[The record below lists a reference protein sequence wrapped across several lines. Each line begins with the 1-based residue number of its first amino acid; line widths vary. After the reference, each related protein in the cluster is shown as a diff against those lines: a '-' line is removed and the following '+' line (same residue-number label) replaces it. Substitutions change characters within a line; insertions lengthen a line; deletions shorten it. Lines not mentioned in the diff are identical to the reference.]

1 MLQLHTRLS
10 TLAIYTTKAVLRPY
24 RCHGVKDSAAIRSI
38 HTSNVMRERNPLFE
52 KILIANRGEIAIRV
66 MRTAKEL
73 GIKTVAVYSEP
84 DANAQHVKMA
94 DEAYLIGPAASAES
108 YLCIDK
114 IMNVA
119 KMTGSQAIHPGYGFL
134 SENADFA
141 DIVKASNIAFIG
153 PSGDAMRSMG
163 SKSESKFIMQDAGV
177 PVVPGYHG
185 ENQDVGFLK
194 DQAEKIGYPVLIKAI
209 KGGGGKGMRIVR
221 SPSEFEEMLESSK
234 RESIKSFGDDK
245 VLVEKYLERPRHVE
259 VQVFADKHDNVV
271 HLFERDCSVQRRHQ
285 KVIEEAPA
293 PGLTEEL
300 RAELGAKAVA
310 AARAVNYEN
319 AGTVEFIMD
328 NVDKQFYFM
337 EMNTRLQVEHPVT
350 EMVTKTDLVRWQLEV
365 AAGNP
370 LLMRQD
376 ELKLHGHA
384 FEARV
389 YAENPSNHFLPDTGP
404 LFSVRTPLPSE
415 NVRLETGFIQG
426 DQISVHYD
434 PMISKLIVHGEN
446 RNDALRR
453 FRRALEQYQVVGL
466 NTNISFI
473 KTVAE
478 HPEFIKGEVET
489 GFIQQYEKDLFK
501 DAGAPD
507 PTTLALAAS
516 ALRLKE
522 IDNIKKSSHDP
533 YSPWNTQTDSFR
545 INNINHREF
554 SVTANDHPY
563 KVIVS
568 TNSTQS
574 HLVDMEV
581 VDAATNESI
590 KTFTAVDSRL
600 DKDGLMVSSI
610 DSKTLKSNVV
620 LHDQDVVV
628 FDEFGR
634 TTFKLPTPNYILGNG
649 ENQGAG
655 SVKTPMPC
663 KISQVFVKPGQV
675 INKGDTLIVLEAMK
689 MEHVI
694 KAPVSGTID
703 QVLYTV
709 GDLVAENKNLV
720 TFANE

>member
-1 MLQLHTRLS
+1 MLIQMNARLPRAAFSTLLRARFPDSAIRCLS
-10 TLAIYTTKAVLRPY
+10 TTRALNDRK
-24 RCHGVKDSAAIRSI
+24 
-38 HTSNVMRERNPLFE
+38 PLFE

-84 DANAQHVKMA
+84 DAQAQHVKMA
-94 DEAYLIGPAASAES
+94 DEAFLIGPAASAES

-141 DIVKASNIAFIG
+141 DTVQAANLEFIG

-163 SKSESKFIMQDAGV
+163 SKSESKYIMQDAGV

-185 ENQDVGFLK
+185 ENQEVGFLK
-194 DQAEKIGYPVLIKAI
+194 DQALKIGYPVLIKAI

-293 PGLTEEL
+293 PGLTEAL

-310 AARAVNYEN
+310 AARAVGYEN

-350 EMVTKTDLVRWQLEV
+350 EMVTQTDLVRWQLEV

-370 LLMRQD
+370 LPKMQH
-376 ELKLHGHA
+376 ELGLHGHA
-384 FEARV
+384 FEARI

-404 LFSVRTPLPSE
+404 LFSVRTPAASE
-415 NVRLETGFIQG
+415 NIRLETGFVQG
-426 DQISVHYD
+426 DNISVHYD

-489 GFIQQYEKDLFK
+489 GFIQEFEKDLFK
-501 DAGAPD
+501 DPTAPD
-507 PTTLALAAS
+507 ATTLALAAS

-522 IDNIKKSSHDP
+522 IDSIKKSSQDP
-533 YSPWNTQTDSFR
+533 YSPWSTKTDSFR
-545 INNINHREF
+545 INNINHRKF
-554 SVTANDHPY
+554 AVTTNDHPY
-563 KVIVS
+563 EVVVS
-568 TNSTQS
+568 TNPQQN
-574 HLVDMEV
+574 HLVDMDV
-581 VDAATNESI
+581 IDAKTKESI
-590 KTFTAVDSRL
+590 KTFTGVESHLDSE
-600 DKDGLMVSSI
+600 GLMVSSI
-610 DSKTLKSNVV
+610 DNKTIKSNVV
-620 LHDQDVVV
+620 LHDEDVVV

-634 TTFKLPTPNYILGNG
+634 TTFKLPTPVYLSAGG
-649 ENQGAG
+649 DGQGAG

-663 KISQVFVKPGQV
+663 KISQVLVKPGQY
-675 INKGDTLIVLEAMK
+675 IEKGTALIILEAMK

-694 KAPVSGTID
+694 KAPVAGTID
-703 QVLYTV
+703 QVLYAV
-709 GDLVAENKNLV
+709 GELVAENKNLV
-720 TFANE
+720 TFADEEKK

>member
-1 MLQLHTRLS
+1 MIRLHTRITFS
-10 TLAIYTTKAVLRPY
+10 SQTAVPVLLRSRFP
-24 RCHGVKDSAAIRSI
+24 DSAIRCL
-38 HTSNVMRERNPLFE
+38 HTSKVVLHDRKPLFE
-52 KILIANRGEIAIRV
+52 KILIANRGEIALRV
-66 MRTAKEL
+66 MRTARDL

-94 DEAYLIGPAASAES
+94 DEAFLIGPAASSES

-114 IMNVA
+114 IINVA
-119 KMTGSQAIHPGYGFL
+119 RMTGAQAIHPGYGFL
-134 SENADFA
+134 SENAEFA
-141 DIVKASNIAFIG
+141 DTVKASNIAFIG

-163 SKSESKFIMQDAGV
+163 SKSESKYIMEDAGV

-185 ENQDVGFLK
+185 ENQDVKFLK
-194 DQAEKIGYPVLIKAI
+194 EQAGNIGYPVLIKAI

-293 PGLTEEL
+293 PGLTEAL
-300 RAELGAKAVA
+300 RYELGAKAVA
-310 AARAVNYEN
+310 AARAVGYEN

-328 NVDKQFYFM
+328 NIDKKFYFM

-350 EMVTKTDLVRWQLEV
+350 EMVTNTDLVRWQLEV

-370 LLMRQD
+370 LPMTQD
-376 ELKLHGHA
+376 QLRLSGHA

-404 LFSVRTPLPSE
+404 LFSVRTPAPSP
-415 NVRLETGFIQG
+415 NIRLETGFIQG
-426 DQISVHYD
+426 DTISVHYD
-434 PMISKLIVHGEN
+434 PMISKLVVHGEN

-453 FRRALEQYQVVGL
+453 FRRALEQYQIVGL
-466 NTNISFI
+466 NTNIGFI

-501 DAGAPD
+501 EAKAPD
-507 PTTLALAAS
+507 PTTLALAAN
-516 ALRLKE
+516 ALCLKE
-522 IDNIKKSSHDP
+522 LEQVKKSLNDP
-533 YSPWNTQTDSFR
+533 YSPWSTNTDSFR
-545 INNINHREF
+545 VNNIHHREF
-554 SVTANDHPY
+554 SFTTNDHPY
-563 KVIVS
+563 KVIIS
-568 TNSTQS
+568 ANQAGE
-574 HLVDMEV
+574 HLMDMDII
-581 VDAATNESI
+581 DATTNESI
-590 KTFTAVDSRL
+590 KQFTGVESHVD
-600 DKDGLMVSSI
+600 KEDGLIVSSI
-610 DSKTLKSNVV
+610 DNKKLKSNVV
-620 LHDQDVVV
+620 LHNQDVIV

-634 TTFKLPTPNYILGNG
+634 TTFKLPTPTYMLGAN
-649 ENQGAG
+649 EVQGVG

-663 KISQVFVKPGQV
+663 KISQVLVKSGQM
-675 INKGDTLIVLEAMK
+675 IEKGDTLIVLEAMK

-694 KAPVSGTID
+694 KAPVAGKID
-703 QVLYTV
+703 QILYTV
-709 GDLVAENKNLV
+709 GDLVAENKSLV
-720 TFANE
+720 TFADK

>member
-1 MLQLHTRLS
+1 MIQIHTRLPRAVFS
-10 TLAIYTTKAVLRPY
+10 TVLRRRFP
-24 RCHGVKDSAAIRSI
+24 DSAIRCFSSAKI
-38 HTSNVMRERNPLFE
+38 QNPLFD

-84 DANAQHVKMA
+84 DAYSQHVKMA

-119 KMTGSQAIHPGYGFL
+119 KMTGAQAIHPGYGFL
-134 SENADFA
+134 SENADFS

-153 PSGDAMRSMG
+153 PSGNAMRSMG
-163 SKSESKFIMQDAGV
+163 SKSESKYIMQDAGV

-185 ENQDVGFLK
+185 ENQDVGYLK

-221 SPSEFEEMLESSK
+221 SASEFEEMLESSK

-293 PGLTEEL
+293 PGLTEAL

-310 AARAVNYEN
+310 AARAVGYEN

-350 EMVTKTDLVRWQLEV
+350 EMVTNTDLVRWQLEV

-370 LLMRQD
+370 LPKMQH
-376 ELKLHGHA
+376 ELALNGHA
-384 FEARV
+384 FEARI

-404 LFSVRTPLPSE
+404 LFSVRTPLPTP
-415 NVRLETGFIQG
+415 NVRLETGFVQG

-453 FRRALEQYQVVGL
+453 FRRALEEYQVVGL

-478 HPEFIKGEVET
+478 HPAFIEGEVET
-489 GFIQQYEKDLFK
+489 GFIEEFKTDLFK
-501 DAGAPD
+501 DPQAPD
-507 PTTLALAAS
+507 ATTLALAAS

-522 IDNIKKSSHDP
+522 IDNIKKSSQDP
-533 YSPWNTQTDSFR
+533 YNPWSSHTDSFR
-545 INNINHREF
+545 INNINHRKF
-554 SVTANDHPY
+554 AVTANDHPY
-563 KVIVS
+563 EIIVS
-568 TNSTQS
+568 TNPKKS

-581 VDAATNESI
+581 IDATTQESL
-590 KTFTAVDSRL
+590 KSFTEVESHL
-600 DKDGLMVSSI
+600 DHEGLMVSSI
-610 DSKTLKSNVV
+610 DSKMIKSNVV
-620 LHDQDVVV
+620 LNGQDVVV

-634 TTFKLPTPNYILGNG
+634 TTFKLPTPAYISAVSDGHG
-649 ENQGAG
+649 VG

-663 KISQVFVKPGQV
+663 KISQVLVKPGQ
-675 INKGDTLIVLEAMK
+675 IIEKGTALIILEAMK

-694 KAPVSGTID
+694 KAPVAGTID
-703 QVLYTV
+703 QVLYAV
-709 GDLVAENKNLV
+709 GDLVGENKSLV
-720 TFANE
+720 TFEE